1 MGYWNIDSNAAA
13 NFANGKLAA
22 ADNDGGVIKAEGT
35 FATTK
40 FTQSDILSPSLFV
53 TIVSGVGGVRY
64 ATDGTFNGGDQVIRN
79 VTTDIAG
86 TANTTLFGSPTNKID
101 SIHNKKVMKNYAYAT
116 AIVNNKWQEF
126 SGKFDA
132 NYPEVLS
139 SGAWDIAQ
147 NSDKASNLDT
157 YTTDNAAH
165 PTAAVPGEFAYRNG
179 AATVVQANYAAKT
192 IF

>member
-13 NFANGKLAA
+13 SFANGKLSA
-22 ADNDGGVIKAEGT
+22 ADNDGGVIKSNST
-35 FATTK
+35 FTNSAFTK
-40 FTQSDILSPSLFV
+40 SAIDSKSLLI
-53 TIVSGVGGVRY
+53 TIVSGVGGVTY

-86 TANTTLFGSPTNKID
+86 TANKTMFGSPTNKID
-101 SIHNKKVMKNYAYAT
+101 SIHNIKTLRNRAYST

-139 SGAWDIAQ
+139 SGAWDISQ
-147 NSDKASNLDT
+147 NGDKSTNLDT
-157 YTTDNAAH
+157 YSTDNAAK
-165 PTAAVPGEFAYRNG
+165 PTAALPGEFAYRNG
-179 AATVVQANYAAKT
+179 APTVVQKDYPAKT
-192 IF
+192 VF